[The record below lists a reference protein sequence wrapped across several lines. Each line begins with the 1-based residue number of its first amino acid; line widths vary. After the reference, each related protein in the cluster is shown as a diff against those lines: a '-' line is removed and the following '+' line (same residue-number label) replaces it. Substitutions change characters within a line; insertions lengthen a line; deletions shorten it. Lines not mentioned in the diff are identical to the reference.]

1 MQITANKVV
10 TIDYTLTDEQG
21 QIIDSSQGRDPLAY
35 LHGFNNIIPGLE
47 DALEGRKSGDSLN
60 VVVAPADAYG
70 ERNEALVQK
79 VSRALFEDANGLEV
93 GMRFQSISEQGVHLV
108 TVVEVTDDTVT
119 VDANH
124 PLAGLT
130 LNFDVTVVDVRD
142 ATDEE
147 LEHGHVHG
155 PGGHHHD

>member
-1 MQITANKVV
+1 MHITANKVV

-60 VVVAPADAYG
+60 VVVAPGEAYG
-70 ERNEALVQK
+70 ERDDALVQS
-79 VSRALFEDANGLEV
+79 VSRSLFEDADGLEV
-93 GMRFQSISEQGVHLV
+93 GMRFQSVSEQGVHLV
-108 TVVEVTDDTVT
+108 TVVDVTDDTVT